1 MQLPPRKKERNDV
14 QQSKQPNSAQANTK
28 ITIQPKKEKKRNP
41 ELSQLDGAHSTNVL
55 FFFFDRESYSLGK
68 EELFAETA
76 LLYYRQ
82 VEVSNCKLTCPL

>member
-1 MQLPPRKKERNDV
+1 MQLPPRKKEWNNV

-28 ITIQPKKEKKRNP
+28 ITIQLKKEKKRNP
-41 ELSQLDGAHSTNVL
+41 ELSQLDGARSTNV
-55 FFFFDRESYSLGK
+55 FFFSGRESYSLGK